1 MPPARFL
8 WSAAGLVCVAAA
20 AAFAV
25 ARRLRV
31 SPEERER
38 RRRELINR
46 EGRLADGA
54 ITDIDGAVIFYSYVV
69 RGVEYSATQD
79 ISGISASLP
88 AEPARLLGPV
98 TLKYL
103 PRNPANSIVISE
115 SWSGLRIR

>member
-1 MPPARFL
+1 M
-8 WSAAGLVCVAAA
+8 GLLCVAAA

-25 ARRLRV
+25 AKRLRL

-38 RRRELINR
+38 RRRDLINR

-54 ITDIDGAVIFYSYVV
+54 ITDIDGTIIFYTYVV

-79 ISGISASLP
+79 ISGISAALP
-88 AEPARLLGPV
+88 ADPSRLPGPV

-103 PRNPANSIVISE
+103 PRNPANSIVICE